1 MNWDAIGAI
10 GEIVGAFA
18 VVLSLV
24 YLAVQVRQNTTALRG
39 ATAAEAVGAIRE
51 WNGRLIDDPV
61 VSELFTKGV
70 EDPTQLSDAERRR
83 FVPIAFN
90 FFKTVEHLHY
100 QYARGILDPEIWT
113 GWEVVLTGYAAGA
126 GMKAYYHE
134 RRAAFSREFQQWVE
148 TSSPHPGFKRIQ
160 GLADALSSASTE

>member
-1 MNWDAIGAI
+1 MNWDAIGAL

-51 WNGRLIDDPV
+51 WNNRLIDDAV
-61 VSELFTKGV
+61 VSELFAKGV
-70 EDPTQLSDAERRR
+70 EDPTQLTDAERRR

-100 QYARGILDPEIWT
+100 QHAHGNLDPEIWA
-113 GWEVVLTGYAAGA
+113 GWEVVLKGYVGSA
-126 GMKAYYHE
+126 GMMAYFSE
-134 RRAAFSREFQQWVE
+134 RRAAFSQEFQQWVDKD
-148 TSSPHPGFKRIQ
+148 SPDLGFKRIA
-160 GLADALSSASTE
+160 GLADALSGASPE